1 MEPMASTI
9 EENEE
14 ELKIP
19 TFIIYLKNQE
29 FYPKQIRIPEFS
41 KVFFKVSGDTEK
53 NINSLYYNTTRSN
66 IISFEELG
74 IESGYLK
81 CDETFGIAFIR
92 PGIYNFRSLIYPW
105 MKGIIDVYSD
115 DSSNQPESA
124 RTSVSDIDE
133 IAILVDKFDDI
144 LQKKYREKKQ
154 KENKDIRLE
163 KEGFFFSE
171 KKEDKMNFSKI
182 SEKIKKRNFDNSNI
196 KSDQS
201 ITKIVLRSLEPARG
215 KEIQEYKELEIII
228 DNKKATSKHKTH
240 QKKKNKKKHKKGIE
254 NLISKILNFE
264 EHNQLLLSCSLSIVN
279 ESKLNLLEKYS
290 CI

>member
-1 MEPMASTI
+1 
-9 EENEE
+9 
-14 ELKIP
+14 
-19 TFIIYLKNQE
+19 
-29 FYPKQIRIPEFS
+29 
-41 KVFFKVSGDTEK
+41 
-53 NINSLYYNTTRSN
+53 
-66 IISFEELG
+66 
-74 IESGYLK
+74 
-81 CDETFGIAFIR
+81 
-92 PGIYNFRSLIYPW
+92 